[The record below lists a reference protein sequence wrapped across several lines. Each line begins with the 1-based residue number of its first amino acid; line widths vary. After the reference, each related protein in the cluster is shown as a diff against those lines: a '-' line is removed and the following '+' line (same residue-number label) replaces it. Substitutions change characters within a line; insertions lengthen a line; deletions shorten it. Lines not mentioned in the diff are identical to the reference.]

1 MRPGSRITSGLV
13 VLALLGGVW
22 LTPTPQQRAAE
33 RQLAEMQI
41 ALVELA
47 WQLSVAEG
55 RLADT
60 QLALASE
67 SSTRQSLADQMT
79 AVVSDIEAVQEA
91 QYATIVAAFRDAA
104 DVACGPVGD
113 DGSQEATAPEV
124 AALATRAAGCNAAS
138 LTVMADELAALP
150 MVCGVVP
157 VEAINGEAA
166 IDQCV
171 VLYAHTDQVETAE
184 IPVTDWAGKGIT
196 DVLTTSV
203 SVDPG
208 DTLDVSGYFQVTN
221 ELSATVGVGA
231 HLWAFNAQQSALPA
245 WRIGP
250 ATGDNVD
257 RSRHHM
263 PIALQTVYVV
273 PKDWPPGDEMTIVL
287 RADAHSTR
295 AKGNIGLDSN
305 GNLIVRITRA

>member
-1 MRPGSRITSGLV
+1 MRPGFRITSGLV
-13 VLALLGGVW
+13 VLALVGGVW
-22 LTPTPQQRAAE
+22 LAPTPQQRAAE
-33 RQLAEMQI
+33 RQRAEMQSEI
-41 ALVELA
+41 DGLA

-60 QLALASE
+60 QLALAAE
-67 SSTRQSLADQMT
+67 SSTRQTLADQMT
-79 AVVSDIEAVQEA
+79 AVIADIEGVQEV
-91 QYATIVAAFRDAA
+91 QYAAIVAAFRDAA
-104 DVACGPVGD
+104 DVACGPIDAAESQAEANDPVG
-113 DGSQEATAPEV
+113 SFATK
-124 AALATRAAGCNAAS
+124 AAGCNAAS

-171 VLYAHTDQVETAE
+171 VLYAHTDQIATAE

-231 HLWAFNAQQSALPA
+231 HLWAYNAEQTALPA

-273 PKDWPPGDEMTIVL
+273 PNDWPPGDEMTIVL